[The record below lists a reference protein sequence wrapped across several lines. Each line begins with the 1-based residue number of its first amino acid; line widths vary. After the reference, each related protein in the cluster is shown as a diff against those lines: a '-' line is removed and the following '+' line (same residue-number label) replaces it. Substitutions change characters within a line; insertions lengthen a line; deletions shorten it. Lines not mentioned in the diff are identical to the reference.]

1 MKDKQR
7 KATAILAA
15 IMLAPAATYADV
27 PAVSITEAQ
36 ERINADVDNSNLQ
49 VEATTQIGDEKT
61 TIFTGK
67 LKDYDN
73 GAWVNIDFSGI
84 GFAIIFEWSE
94 TLSAPVYITPLRTAE
109 NQAAALPARRNSAGI
124 INTADGLSL
133 SSQIKINGVNVGE
146 KGLRIINNAQM
157 DCLFGLENSTA
168 NDRTISVILATYTSD
183 GRLYTVKRVQ
193 LPTPAGQNGN
203 ARLIYHFD
211 TENEYSARLMFWD
224 SLAGMFPIKTAVNF
238 DCESGIN
245 AYYYDTDNRLI
256 QVDKA
261 NGKSVFYAYD
271 NMGNLLSK
279 TVGGAE

>member
-1 MKDKQR
+1 
-7 KATAILAA
+7 
-15 IMLAPAATYADV
+15 MLAPAATYADV

-49 VEATTQIGDEKT
+49 VEVTTQIGDEKT

-73 GAWVNIDFSGI
+73 GAWVNIDFSDI
-84 GFAIIFEWSE
+84 GFAIIFEWGE

-238 DCESGIN
+238 DDESGIN

-261 NGKSVFYAYD
+261 NGKSVFYTYD

>member
-1 MKDKQR
+1 MKKRQR
-7 KATAILAA
+7 KAAAILAA
-15 IMLAPAATYADV
+15 IMLAPAVIYADV
-27 PAVSITEAQ
+27 PAVSITKSQ
-36 ERINADVDNSNLQ
+36 ERMNADVDNSNLQ
-49 VEATTQIGDEKT
+49 VEVTTQIGNEKI

-84 GFAIIFEWSE
+84 GFAIIFEWGE
-94 TLSAPVYITPLRTAE
+94 TLSAPVSITPKRTTE

-124 INTADGLSL
+124 INTADGLAL

-146 KGLRIINNAQM
+146 KGLRIIDNAQM

-168 NDRTISVILATYTSD
+168 NDRTISVILATYTSG
-183 GRLYTVKRVQ
+183 GRLYAVKRVQ
-193 LPTPAGQNGN
+193 LPAPAGQNGN
-203 ARLIYHFD
+203 ARLIYRFD

-224 SLAGMFPIKTAVNF
+224 SLAGMFPIKTAVSF
-238 DCESGIN
+238 SGESGIN
-245 AYYYDTDNRLI
+245 AYYYGVNNCLI

-261 NGKSVFYAYD
+261 NGKSVFYTYD

>member
-7 KATAILAA
+7 KAAAILAA

-27 PAVSITEAQ
+27 PEVSITEAQ
-36 ERINADVDNSNLQ
+36 ESINSGVDNSNLQ
-49 VEATTQIGDEKT
+49 VEVTTQIGDEKT

-73 GAWVNIDFSGI
+73 GAWVNIDFSDI
-84 GFAIIFEWSE
+84 GFAIIFEWGD

-238 DCESGIN
+238 DGESGIN
-245 AYYYDTDNRLI
+245 AYYYDTDNHLI

-279 TVGGAE
+279 TVGGAQ

>member
-7 KATAILAA
+7 KAAAILAA

-27 PAVSITEAQ
+27 PEVSITEAQ
-36 ERINADVDNSNLQ
+36 ERINSGVDNSNLQ
-49 VEATTQIGDEKT
+49 VEVTTQIGDEKT

-73 GAWVNIDFSGI
+73 GAWVNIDFSDI
-84 GFAIIFEWSE
+84 GFAIIFEWGD

-124 INTADGLSL
+124 INTADVLSL

-146 KGLRIINNAQM
+146 NGLRIIDNAQM

-183 GRLYTVKRVQ
+183 GRLYAVKRVQ
-193 LPTPAGQNGN
+193 LPAPAGQNGN
-203 ARLIYHFD
+203 AQLIYRFD

-238 DCESGIN
+238 DGESGIN

-279 TVGGAE
+279 TVGGAQ